1 VEKEIKKCSVCEN
14 NYERTNEFFQKC
26 SQKKDGLRPECKS
39 CSKAKKKTKAYL
51 EYLEKR
57 KLERASIRIE
67 YFSSEEYKAILIE
80 SKEKDSIRKKK
91 WALENK
97 EILRIRGA
105 ERRKSGKIKPL
116 SAEKR
121 KEYKK
126 SQYEKIKS
134 DPYKRMIALARGRMR
149 CFVKKEA
156 KKFIIK
162 DMLIFT
168 ADEFKSHIESK
179 FNSGM
184 NWDNYGQKGWHIDHI
199 KPISKFDLNDL
210 DQCKECW
217 SLSNLQPLWWKDNLS
232 KSNKI
237 F

>member
-1 VEKEIKKCSVCEN
+1 MEKEIKKCSVCEN

-51 EYLEKR
+51 EYLQNR
-57 KLERASIRIE
+57 KLKRASIRAE
-67 YFSSEEYKAILIE
+67 YLISEEYKARLIE
-80 SKEKDSIRKKK
+80 SKEKDSVRKKQ
-91 WALENK
+91 WAQDNK
-97 EILRIRGA
+97 EKLRIIEA
-105 ERRKSGKIKPL
+105 ERRRSGKVKPITK
-116 SAEKR
+116 EKR
-121 KEYKK
+121 SEYKK
-126 SQYEKIKS
+126 TQYEKIKS

-156 KKFIIK
+156 KKFTIK
-162 DMLIFT
+162 DMLIFN

-179 FNSGM
+179 FNNGM
-184 NWDNYGQKGWHIDHI
+184 SWDNYGKKGWHVDHI

-217 SLSNLQPLWWKDNLS
+217 SLNNLQPLWWQENLS

-237 F
+237 L